1 MRFCKCGCGKKI
13 KLRRSEGYLQRYER
27 YHFQSHYSGSQHHNW
42 KREIKMSKDYIRILD
57 KDNPRI
63 NSKDPY
69 SREHRVVMEKVLG
82 RPFKG

>member
-1 MRFCKCGCGKKI
+1 
-13 KLRRSEGYLQRYER
+13 
-27 YHFQSHYSGSQHHNW
+27 
-42 KREIKMSKDYIRILD
+42 MSKDYIRILD